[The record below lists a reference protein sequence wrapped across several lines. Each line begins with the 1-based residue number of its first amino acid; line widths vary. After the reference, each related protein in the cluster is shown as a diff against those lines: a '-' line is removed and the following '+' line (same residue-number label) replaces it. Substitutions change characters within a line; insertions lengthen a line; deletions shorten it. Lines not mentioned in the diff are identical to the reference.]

1 MSYIVTGGCGFIG
14 SNFVNYLLE
23 TTKDNIFVVDS
34 LTYAGDKNNIT
45 KSERVK
51 IVKRDITQSDCI
63 SHLIEFNNRLS
74 FGYRLGSFLTHFGVI
89 LCNSGVF
96 FL

>member
-23 TTKDNIFVVDS
+23 ATKDNIFVVDS
-34 LTYAGDKNNIT
+34 LTYAGDENNIT

-51 IVKRDITQSDCI
+51 IVKRDITQSD
-63 SHLIEFNNRLS
+63 
-74 FGYRLGSFLTHFGVI
+74 
-89 LCNSGVF
+89 
-96 FL
+96 